1 MEALKQSHEE
11 EQRFHD
17 EAVGRLEHQHKVL
30 QTRLETMYED
40 RLDGR
45 VSLDQY
51 DAKAAEWRK
60 SQDEL
65 NRSIA
70 EHRQANR
77 SYLDEGVVL
86 LELAQHAVDMYVTH
100 SMDEKRK
107 LVGFVCWNSMIYS
120 GVILPNYRQPFDI
133 LADTNRKQQRTQ
145 TTSGEKSGLRPIKL
159 RRQDLN
165 L

>member
-77 SYLDEGVVL
+77 SYLDEGWF
-86 LELAQHAVDMYVTH
+86 Y
-100 SMDEKRK
+100 
-107 LVGFVCWNSMIYS
+107 WNSRNM
-120 GVILPNYRQPFDI
+120 Q
-133 LADTNRKQQRTQ
+133 
-145 TTSGEKSGLRPIKL
+145 
-159 RRQDLN
+159 
-165 L
+165 